1 MILLP
6 AIDLYEGKAVR
17 LKKGD
22 YAEMTV
28 YREDPV
34 NLASEMEAQ
43 GAEWIHIVD
52 LEGAKSGLAP
62 NLPIAREIAR
72 TTGLKVEYGGGL
84 RSLEVLERCIDGG
97 VSRAIL
103 GTAAVTDPELLAAA
117 VARWGEKIA
126 AGADIKDGKIAI
138 KGWLET
144 AEEGLEA
151 FLDRMEAVGVQTAI
165 CTDIS
170 RDGMLKGTNRELYA
184 SLADRPGPRL
194 VASGGVSSLEDIR
207 ALRALGLYGAILG
220 KAYYTGAVDL
230 REGIEAAT

>member
-22 YAEMTV
+22 YNEMTV
-28 YREDPV
+28 YRDDPV
-34 NLASEMEAQ
+34 ALAEEMEAQ
-43 GAEWIHIVD
+43 GAEWLHMVD
-52 LEGAKSGLAP
+52 LEGAKTGLAP
-62 NLPIAREIAR
+62 NLPIAAAIAKSTR
-72 TTGLKVEYGGGL
+72 LKVEYGGGL
-84 RSLEVLERCIDGG
+84 RSLEVLQRCMDSG
-97 VSRAIL
+97 VNRAIL
-103 GTAAVTDPELLAAA
+103 GTAAVTDPALLTAALEK
-117 VARWGEKIA
+117 WGERIA
-126 AGADIKDGKIAI
+126 AGADIRDGKIAI

-144 AEEGLEA
+144 AEESLTA
-151 FLDRMEAVGVQTAI
+151 FLDRMAALGVQTAI

-170 RDGMLKGTNRELYA
+170 RDGMLRGTNRELYA

-207 ALRALGLYGAILG
+207 ALKALGLYGAILG

-230 REGIEAAT
+230 REALEAAQ

>member
-34 NLASEMEAQ
+34 ALAAEMEAQ
-43 GAEWIHIVD
+43 GAEWIHMVD
-52 LEGAKSGLAP
+52 LEGAKTGLAP

-72 TTGLKVEYGGGL
+72 TTRLKVEYGGGL
-84 RSLEVLERCIDGG
+84 RSLETLGRCIDGG

-103 GTAAVTDPELLAAA
+103 GTAAVTDPDLLSAA
-117 VARWGEKIA
+117 VARWGERIA
-126 AGADIKDGKIAI
+126 AGADIRDGRIAI

-144 AEEGLEA
+144 AEEPLTA
-151 FLDRMEAVGVQTAI
+151 FLDRMLAVGVRTAI

-170 RDGMLKGTNRELYA
+170 RDGMLRGTNRELYA
-184 SLADRPGPRL
+184 SLAHRRGPQL

-207 ALRALGLYGAILG
+207 ALRELGLYGAILG

-230 REGIEAAT
+230 REGLKAAI

>member
-22 YAEMTV
+22 YNEMTV
-28 YREDPV
+28 YSRDPV
-34 NLASEMEAQ
+34 RLASELEAQ
-43 GAEWIHIVD
+43 GAEWLHMVD

-62 NLPIAREIAR
+62 NLPIAAEIAR
-72 TTGLKVEYGGGL
+72 ITGLKVEYGGGL

-103 GTAAVTDPELLAAA
+103 GTAAVTDPELLADA

-126 AGADIKDGKIAI
+126 AGADIREGKIAI

-151 FLDRMEAVGVQTAI
+151 FLDRMLAVGVQTAI

-184 SLADRPGPRL
+184 SLADRKGPRL

-207 ALRALGLYGAILG
+207 ALRDMGLYGAILG

-230 REGIEAAT
+230 REGIRAAK

>member
-34 NLASEMEAQ
+34 NLAAEMEAQ

-62 NLPIAREIAR
+62 NLTIAREIAR

-103 GTAAVTDPELLAAA
+103 GTAAVTDPELLDAA

-126 AGADIKDGKIAI
+126 AGADIREGKIAI

-151 FLDRMEAVGVQTAI
+151 FLDRMMAVGVQTAI

-194 VASGGVSSLEDIR
+194 VASGGVSTLEDIR
-207 ALRALGLYGAILG
+207 ALRDMGLYGAILG

-230 REGIEAAT
+230 REGIGAAK

>member
-84 RSLEVLERCIDGG
+84 RSPEVLERCIDGG

-184 SLADRPGPRL
+184 SLADRKGPRL

-207 ALRALGLYGAILG
+207 ALRDMGLYGAILG

>member
-28 YREDPV
+28 YRDDPV
-34 NLASEMEAQ
+34 ALAAEMEAQ
-43 GAEWIHIVD
+43 GAEWLHMVD
-52 LEGAKSGLAP
+52 LEGARSGLAP
-62 NLPIAREIAR
+62 NLHIAAEIAK

-84 RSLEVLERCIDGG
+84 RSLEVLERCMDAG
-97 VSRAIL
+97 VSRTIL
-103 GTAAVTDPELLAAA
+103 GTAAVTDPELLSAAL
-117 VARWGEKIA
+117 ARWGEKIA
-126 AGADIKDGKIAI
+126 AGADVKNGKIAI

-144 AEEGLEA
+144 AEESLEA
-151 FLDRMEAVGVQTAI
+151 FLDRMFSLGVQTAV

-170 RDGMLKGTNRELYA
+170 RDGMLRGANRELYA
-184 SLADRPGPRL
+184 SLAGRPGPKII
-194 VASGGVSSLEDIR
+194 ASGGVSSLEDIR
-207 ALRALGLYGAILG
+207 ALKALGLCGAILG

-230 REGIEAAT
+230 REGLEAAK